1 MYLEF
6 TKLCPEQIWAILGIL
21 LYMLSI
27 IHMSIIYT
35 IYGIQPFSSG
45 SDLPVSQ

>member
-27 IHMSIIYT
+27 IHMYIIYT
-35 IYGIQPFSSG
+35 IPFSSG